1 MSLLPRKKPEGLIDG
16 CFGPSAYCS
25 SCQYAKEYDRLNE
38 HLCRSCGDKEEILKK
53 AGVTQDIMDKGI
65 KMLRKKEEKEEKD
78 AKNGEV

>member
-1 MSLLPRKKPEGLIDG
+1 MSQLPHKKPEGLIDG

-25 SCQYAKEYDRLNE
+25 SCQYSKEHDRMNDN
-38 HLCRSCGDKEEILKK
+38 LCRSCGEKEEILKK

-65 KMLRKKEEKEEKD
+65 KMLRDKEEKD